1 MGGFE
6 RIGARYFN
14 AFQDVCISLAS
25 RAIDEELVR
34 RSALRGQGAFRWF
47 IQEEAAVAEALAKII
62 VPSDEDTPGIDEID
76 VLGAPAIVVL
86 DNLVTTSPERQCV
99 YSRGLLSFDV
109 WAIEERG
116 CKFAAMTTNDQI
128 MLLRSAQQVYEE
140 WTARVPSMVK
150 VWRRLRSIAR
160 MRSGQFF
167 AAQLYPQIRSDSL
180 QVFYTSR
187 VSWIWLEYDGPPM
200 DEGYPR
206 LEARR

>member
-6 RIGARYFN
+6 RIGARCFN
-14 AFQDVCISLAS
+14 AFQDACISLTS
-25 RAIDEELVR
+25 RAINKELAR

-62 VPSDEDTPGIDEID
+62 VPSDENTPGIDEID
-76 VLGAPAIVVL
+76 VLGPPAIVIL
-86 DNLVTTSPERQCV
+86 DNLVTTSPERQYV
-99 YSRGLLSFDV
+99 YSRGLLSFDI

-160 MRSGQFF
+160 VRSGQFF
-167 AAQLYPQIRSDSL
+167 AAQLYPQIRSDSF
-180 QVFYTSR
+180 QAFYTSR